1 MNYDLLRVVRSSND
15 WLVWRGEHPA
25 SQARYLLKQPQPNA
39 DAHRLGERLAE
50 EHAFF
55 QPLQHPHLIR
65 PRNWEP
71 AGPCLVLDDV
81 QCTLAEL
88 LEQEG
93 RLAPD
98 LTVNVL
104 MQCLDALGYLHERRL
119 GHGCVSPHTILV
131 DPEGMIKFGEFIGYR
146 FDEGTPPPPDHPMKY
161 QAPEMLDGTLG
172 NPGPASDLYCLGHTA
187 LELLLGGEYPLLF
200 AGPGGNAADV
210 QANWLG
216 WHAHPG
222 RELSNLA
229 QSLPHVPPVLL
240 DILARM
246 VRKDPSQ
253 RGYRS
258 AAEVRQALTATGLAS
273 QRPLPAFGEAPA
285 PAAPEE
291 PDPQPPR
298 RRAKKSKPKLGASS
312 RGRTLSLKWHE
323 DGKEKTKKF
332 PASQTVVVGRHPTCE
347 LHLEEEGVSRRHALL
362 ANQTNGQ
369 WWVYDLHSTQGTWHN
384 GTSIRAAHL
393 KQGDEIRFGDVS
405 CGVEIS
411 RPKRSASRI
420 GPFRLLGT
428 IHQGHNGKLYRAV
441 WPNNASYPVVAVRV
455 FPSDFQFDEEQV
467 RRFLRGIPQA
477 AAFRHANLLRLF
489 RGGSIRKGGKRR
501 WFLAMEYMAGGSL
514 RDRLAREGGLTGA
527 ETFAYAGDVLAGLTA
542 ISAQR
547 LLHRNLRPSCILF
560 DQQDRAKIGDFVMM
574 RGDFVDSFQ
583 QVTRAGSVPAEHV
596 YQAPEQVQGARELTP
611 SCDLYS
617 LAAIMY
623 ETLTGQPPFP
633 TKLKLPE
640 MIDAI
645 CNQPVAPPRSINPL
659 LPDELDAF
667 LLRAL
672 DKRPERRFQSAEE
685 FERAMNAI
693 ENPSK

>member
-1 MNYDLLRVVRSSND
+1 
-15 WLVWRGEHPA
+15 
-25 SQARYLLKQPQPNA
+25 
-39 DAHRLGERLAE
+39 
-50 EHAFF
+50 
-55 QPLQHPHLIR
+55 
-65 PRNWEP
+65 
-71 AGPCLVLDDV
+71 
-81 QCTLAEL
+81 
-88 LEQEG
+88 
-93 RLAPD
+93 
-98 LTVNVL
+98 
-104 MQCLDALGYLHERRL
+104 
-119 GHGCVSPHTILV
+119 
-131 DPEGMIKFGEFIGYR
+131 
-146 FDEGTPPPPDHPMKY
+146 MKY
-161 QAPEMLDGTLG
+161 QAPEMLDATLG
-172 NPGPASDLYCLGHTA
+172 SPGPASDLYCLGHTA

-200 AGPGGNAADV
+200 TGPGGNAADV

-222 RELSNLA
+222 RELYNLG
-229 QSLPHVPPVLL
+229 QSLPTVPPILL
-240 DILARM
+240 DILTRM

-253 RGYRS
+253 RGYRT
-258 AAEVRQALTATGLAS
+258 AAEARQALAATGLAS
-273 QRPLPAFGEAPA
+273 GQPLPAFGEARA
-285 PAAPEE
+285 PQDEAGPSR
-291 PDPQPPR
+291 PRR
-298 RRAKKSKPKLGASS
+298 RRAKKSERSS
-312 RGRTLSLKWHE
+312 RGRTLTLKWHKG
-323 DGKEKTKKF
+323 GKEKTKKF
-332 PASQTVVVGRHPTCE
+332 PASQTVVVGRHTTCE
-347 LHLEEEGVSRRHALL
+347 LHLEEEEVSRRHALL

-393 KQGDEIRFGDVS
+393 KQGDELRFGDV
-405 CGVEIS
+405 CCVVGIS
-411 RPKRSASRI
+411 RSKRSASRI

-428 IHQGHNGKLYRAV
+428 IHQGHNGTLYRAV

-467 RRFLRGIPQA
+467 RRFLRGVPQA

-489 RGGSIRKGGKRR
+489 RGGSIRDGGKRR
-501 WFLAMEYMAGGSL
+501 WFLVMEYMAGGSL

-527 ETFAYAGDVLAGLTA
+527 ETFAYARDVLAGLGA

-574 RGDFVDSFQ
+574 RGDSADSFQ
-583 QVTRAGSVPAEHV
+583 QITRAGSVPAEHV

-623 ETLTGQPPFP
+623 ETLTGQPPFS
-633 TKLKLPE
+633 TNLKLPE

-645 CNQPVAPPRSINPL
+645 CHQPVAPPRTINPL
-659 LPDELDAF
+659 LPGELDAF

-672 DKRPERRFQSAEE
+672 EKQPERRFQSAEE

-693 ENPSK
+693 EKPSN